1 MVRTAIVVLAAA
13 AVTVDAVMWPKWKKA
28 KEAAKK
34 AAKKAAEAA
43 KRAAAEKAAKI
54 KEAAEKAKAAAKAEV
69 ADFKRDWANVK
80 AILKAKM
87 EKPECANPDQWF
99 DSSKLSC
106 TKESRSGVNGGTDV
120 SCTCPDGSMPSAVKC
135 EPNACGGAFDTS
147 CYGEDTEDARATNK
161 FLTESFIPEFIPCCN
176 THDEGYCAAGSKK
189 LQIDDEFEVCM
200 HDVCKGK
207 SGLERAKCHV
217 KAQIAA
223 AAVRYGGLKAFT
235 AVQANSLTCN

>member
-1 MVRTAIVVLAAA
+1 MVRTTFVVLAAA
-13 AVTVDAVMWPKWKKA
+13 AVTVDAVMWPKWKL
-28 KEAAKK
+28 AKK
-34 AAKKAAEAA
+34 AAQAA
-43 KRAAAEKAAKI
+43 KDAAAATAAKI
-54 KEAAEKAKAAAKAEV
+54 KAAADKAKAEV
-69 ADFKRDWANVK
+69 DEFKTNWGNVK
-80 AILKAKM
+80 AIFKAKM

-120 SCTCPDGSMPSAVKC
+120 SCTCPDGSTPSEVQC

-147 CYGEDTEDARATNK
+147 CYGEDTEEARATNK
-161 FLTESFIPEFIPCCN
+161 FLSESFIPEFIPCCN

-223 AAVRYGGLKAFT
+223 AAVRLGGLKAFT